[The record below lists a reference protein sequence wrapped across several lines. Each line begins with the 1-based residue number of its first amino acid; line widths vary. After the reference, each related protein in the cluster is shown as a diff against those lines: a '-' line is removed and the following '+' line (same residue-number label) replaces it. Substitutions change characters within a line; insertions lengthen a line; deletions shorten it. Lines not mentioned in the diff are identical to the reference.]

1 MGSDKDYEVT
11 IMDLDVGD
19 LVAFCGYNYT
29 PDFMIYDPA
38 RDGTM
43 GIVLQRLSSVHSNLG
58 PNSLYRGYK
67 VYWFK
72 NKDIT
77 TEIRDHLKLVKL
89 ESDQQ

>member
-11 IMDLDVGD
+11 IVDLDVGD

-29 PDFMIYDPA
+29 PDFVIYDPA

-43 GIVLQRLSSVHSNLG
+43 GIVIRKLSAISSHMG

-67 VYWFK
+67 IYWFK
-72 NKDIT
+72 SKDIT
-77 TEIRDHLKLVKL
+77 TEIRDHLKLIKFK
-89 ESDQQ
+89 DDWP